1 MPDSC
6 RIVALGGLGEVGK
19 NMTVYDCNGSIVV
32 VDAGLAFPRD
42 EHLGVDLVL
51 PDFAFLRARAR
62 DVRAVILTHGHED
75 HVGALPYLLRE
86 IAVPE
91 VWATRLTLG
100 LVKSKLD
107 EHGLLRAAQLR
118 EIHPDDEPQQVGSFR
133 ISFVRMAHS
142 IPDCVAVVLETPAGR
157 IVHTSDYKLDHTPVD
172 GLKTDVGRLAQVGND
187 GVDLLLGDSTN
198 AERPG
203 TTPSERV
210 VGEAFRQI
218 IPLRRGRVLVSSFA
232 SNVHRMQQ
240 AVDVAVAVGRKV
252 CVVGRSMRKN
262 VNIARNLGYMDVPEG
277 VLVRPPELEELAPD
291 EQLILCTG
299 SQGEPLSA
307 LTRIAYHDH
316 PAIRVDRGDTV
327 IISAKPVPGNELRV
341 HDAINQLAKAGAE
354 VLHQE
359 IAPVHVSGHAC
370 AEEIRT
376 ILSLL
381 RPRSVMPIHG
391 EFRMLAA
398 HAQLAR
404 DAGVPA
410 SSIVLAEN
418 GAVVELTREGAHIVD
433 EVESGVTFVDGLG
446 VGDVHDVALRDR
458 QRLSEDGVLIIV
470 ATLAPT
476 NGGAGAAG
484 PPELIARGFGD
495 DSGALIEE
503 LRDEADRVLRECL
516 SERISEIKLL
526 QEHLHD
532 EVGQLI
538 YDRTRRR
545 PMILPVVVEV

>member
-1 MPDSC
+1 MADSC

-19 NMTVYDCNGSIVV
+19 NLTVFEAEGDLVV

-51 PDFAFLRARAR
+51 PDFSYLREREH

-86 IAVPE
+86 VRVPE

-107 EHGLLRAAQLR
+107 EHGLLREAELR
-118 EIHPDDEPQQVGSFR
+118 EIRPDDSPRNVGPFR
-133 ISFVRMAHS
+133 IEFVRMAHS

-157 IVHTSDYKLDHTPVD
+157 IVHTGDYKLDHTPID
-172 GLKTDVGRLAQVGND
+172 GLKTDVGRLAQLGND
-187 GVDLLLGDSTN
+187 GVDLVLGDSTN

-203 TTPSERV
+203 MTPSERV

-218 IPLRRGRVLVSSFA
+218 IPLREGRILVSSFA

-240 AVDVAVAVGRKV
+240 AIDVAVSVGRKV

-262 VNIARNLGYMDVPEG
+262 VNIARNLGYMDVPDD
-277 VLVRPPELEELAPD
+277 VLIRPPELDELPPH
-291 EQLILCTG
+291 EQMILCTG
-299 SQGEPLSA
+299 SQGEQLSA
-307 LTRIAYHDH
+307 LVRIAYRDH
-316 PAIRVDRGDTV
+316 PAVSVERGDTV

-341 HDAINQLAKAGAE
+341 HDAINQLAKAGAD

-370 AEEIRT
+370 SEEIRT

-381 RPRSVMPIHG
+381 RPRNVMPIHG

-410 SSIVLAEN
+410 ANIVLAEN
-418 GAVVELTREGAHIVD
+418 GAIVELTRDGVRIVD
-433 EVESGVTFVDGLG
+433 QVPSGVTFVDGLG

-470 ATLAPT
+470 ATVAST
-476 NGGAGAAG
+476 NGRPDAAG

-495 DSGALIEE
+495 DAGPLLDE
-503 LRDEADRVLRECL
+503 LRSEADRVLRQCL

-532 EVGQLI
+532 EVGQLV